1 MLRAVPLIA
10 MLPLAVVVVMLTLPP
25 LPLPAPLAESSNG
38 CPLSCN
44 AVPDRVISPPLDW
57 PPPAALA
64 ESVPPA
70 KEIGPNLLVRLMPPP
85 VPPTVETSMLW
96 EPTLMPP
103 PPALSTV
110 IVPPLPAVV
119 PPRAASELTQLPQAV
134 EPIRKGAELLSLID
148 IVPPSPVLP
157 PLALS
162 RPLTLMVPS
171 EPEPAPATLSVTCEE
186 LPAVSCMP
194 EPPAVRLMMPPLPLV
209 PRGFATRP
217 ETLAIMPAAVA
228 TAMLPASPVALP
240 APPPLACMASCPAPP
255 PTGRG
260 EAPVVVTVIA
270 PPAPPAA
277 LPSAVSVSE
286 PLAGRTTDWA
296 VSVLCPPLNG
306 AWPAASTLKTPG
318 LLNTSAPPAAISS
331 RLPPLPPPGEAS
343 TLMAAALSTMI
354 PPAPEFVIVIEPP
367 FEPLVLDGAKGPAL
381 AVMVPDTPLARACGV
396 ENGEPSV
403 WPSTSNG
410 IADVVE
416 MVIDPPEEPVEELRV
431 PPPCPDADTLPAIE
445 IVPAAESVI
454 VPPLPA
460 VLPASAV
467 TEP

>member
-171 EPEPAPATLSVTCEE
+171 AAVADRLMVPPEPEPAPATLSVTCEE

-255 PTGRG
+255 PTG
-260 EAPVVVTVIA
+260 T
-270 PPAPPAA
+270 AA
-277 LPSAVSVSE
+277 VPSAVSVSE

-296 VSVLCPPLNG
+296 VSVICPPLNG

-416 MVIDPPEEPVEELRV
+416 VVIDPPEEPVEELRV